1 MIHIAIYFSD
11 FMAIQK
17 LICLK
22 IHHGE
27 SLSIPLQLNFQ
38 NEKWSANGYPPPH
51 FPQCVIHFL
60 SFRVKMMNVEP

>member
-38 NEKWSANGYPPPH
+38 NEKWSANAYPLPPPIFH
-51 FPQCVIHFL
+51 
-60 SFRVKMMNVEP
+60 NVLYIFSRLE

>member
-38 NEKWSANGYPPPH
+38 NEKWSAYAYPPLFH
-51 FPQCVIHFL
+51 
-60 SFRVKMMNVEP
+60 NVLYIFSRLE

>member
-38 NEKWSANGYPPPH
+38 NEKWSANAYPLPP
-51 FPQCVIHFL
+51 FSTTFNTFSLV
-60 SFRVKMMNVEP
+60 

>member
-38 NEKWSANGYPPPH
+38 NEKWSANAYPPPP

>member
-1 MIHIAIYFSD
+1 
-11 FMAIQK
+11 MAIQK

-38 NEKWSANGYPPPH
+38 NEKWSANAYPPP
-51 FPQCVIHFL
+51 FSTMCYTFSLV
-60 SFRVKMMNVEP
+60 

>member
-1 MIHIAIYFSD
+1 
-11 FMAIQK
+11 MAIQK

-38 NEKWSANGYPPPH
+38 NEKWSANAYPPPP
-51 FPQCVIHFL
+51 FSTMCYTFSLV
-60 SFRVKMMNVEP
+60 

>member
-38 NEKWSANGYPPPH
+38 NEKWSANAYPPPISH
-51 FPQCVIHFL
+51 NVIHFL
-60 SFRVKMMNVEP
+60 SFRVKMMNV